1 VAFGEAAGGAGILFQ
16 NAEIHAK
23 LVRKRIGYT
32 PIRRH
37 HRQG

>member
-1 VAFGEAAGGAGILFQ
+1 VAFGEAAGGAEIFFQ

-23 LVRKRIGYT
+23 LLGKRISHA